1 MSWRAGG
8 KSTERERKRAGERSA
23 WGKNAGWGRKAD
35 TQGFVLRAKRESE
48 IERLRKSERLC
59 LGFIHGR
66 RPGSNAPV
74 QPSQGCILKGE
85 LGHGDIERRDNG
97 KWRRKMTNTQ
107 GGDGIACGLLVCG
120 LTQYL
125 THTDQQK
132 SSSLTI
138 QPV

>member
-1 MSWRAGG
+1 MDLYM
-8 KSTERERKRAGERSA
+8 GEDPAPMAPSSP
-23 WGKNAGWGRKAD
+23 
-35 TQGFVLRAKRESE
+35 VL
-48 IERLRKSERLC
+48 
-59 LGFIHGR
+59 
-66 RPGSNAPV
+66 
-74 QPSQGCILKGE
+74 GCILKGE

-120 LTQYL
+120 LTQSL